1 MRIIKQILSVII
13 EPYVTLPWKSIGDVL
28 FWSLRLY
35 SFVLIPYI
43 TIILFGLMF
52 MLLTGTGYLY
62 GIVDFTRAYFYDG
75 YFIFITWRIH
85 LVFFI
90 SCVLSSIN
98 EELK

>member
-1 MRIIKQILSVII
+1 MRIIKEILSVII

-28 FWSLRLY
+28 LWSLKLY
-35 SFVLIPYI
+35 SLVLIPYI
-43 TIILFGLMF
+43 TIILIGLLF
-52 MLLTGTGYLY
+52 MLLTGTGNLY
-62 GIVDFTRAYFYDG
+62 GIVDFTRIYFYDG

-90 SCVLSSIN
+90 CCLLASIN